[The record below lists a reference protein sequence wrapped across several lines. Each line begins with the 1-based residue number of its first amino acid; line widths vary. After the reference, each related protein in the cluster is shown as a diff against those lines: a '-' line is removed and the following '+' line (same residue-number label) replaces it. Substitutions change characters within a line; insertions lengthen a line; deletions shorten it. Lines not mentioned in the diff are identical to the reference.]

1 MIAGSEPSVF
11 QVVALK
17 ALNSVAESFE
27 QCLASDY
34 VLSVELIGNANGC
47 KWDKGKIESNR
58 TPVFLPEQMERK
70 SC

>member
-1 MIAGSEPSVF
+1 MF

-27 QCLASDY
+27 QCLSSDY
-34 VLSVELIGNANGC
+34 VFSVELIGNANGC

>member
-1 MIAGSEPSVF
+1 MF

-27 QCLASDY
+27 QCLVSDY